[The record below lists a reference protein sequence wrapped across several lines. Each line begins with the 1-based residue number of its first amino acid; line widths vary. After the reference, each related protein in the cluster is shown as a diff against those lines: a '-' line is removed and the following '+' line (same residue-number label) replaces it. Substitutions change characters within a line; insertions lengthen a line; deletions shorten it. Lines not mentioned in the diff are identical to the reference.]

1 MVCSVPPV
9 AQRAFVAAPPR
20 SRQQSASGEMDQFDS
35 VREHAIW
42 HCNCWLVQPE
52 KHAWLGFGLTLTA
65 GVDGSAPLATQDD

>member
-1 MVCSVPPV
+1 
-9 AQRAFVAAPPR
+9 
-20 SRQQSASGEMDQFDS
+20 MDQFDS